1 MDCSLRSLYLIRSRV
16 SWDVMWRQ
24 GTTIPESSKEFQW
37 RRLMP
42 TVHCSC
48 CGRSKVDVSHMIA
61 GPNVYLCERCV
72 AQAARQLAPGRLAPG
87 RLAPG
92 RPAPDAVRCRFCHQ
106 RRATGEV
113 TT

>member
-1 MDCSLRSLYLIRSRV
+1 
-16 SWDVMWRQ
+16 
-24 GTTIPESSKEFQW
+24 
-37 RRLMP
+37 MP

-87 RLAPG
+87 R
-92 RPAPDAVRCRFCHQ
+92 PAADAVRCRFCHQ

-113 TT
+113 TTVGSVIVCADCLGIMTSILTEATQPSRPAT

>member
-1 MDCSLRSLYLIRSRV
+1 ML
-16 SWDVMWRQ
+16 
-24 GTTIPESSKEFQW
+24 
-37 RRLMP
+37 

-48 CGRSKVDVSHMIA
+48 CRRSKVDVSHMIA

-87 RLAPG
+87 R
-92 RPAPDAVRCRFCHQ
+92 PAPDAVRCRFCHQ

-113 TT
+113 TTVGSVIVCADCLGIMTSILAEATQPSRPAT

>member
-1 MDCSLRSLYLIRSRV
+1 
-16 SWDVMWRQ
+16 
-24 GTTIPESSKEFQW
+24 
-37 RRLMP
+37 MP

-48 CGRSKVDVSHMIA
+48 CGRSKVNVSHMIA

-72 AQAARQLAPGRLAPG
+72 AQAARQLDPGS
-87 RLAPG
+87 LAPG

-113 TT
+113 TTVGSVIVCADCLGIMTSILAEATQPSRRGT